1 MPRTSTAAAERQ
13 ALVRALRE
21 KGPTADTLCEGW
33 TTHDLAVHVAARDA
47 RPHLVFGQELPVVGA
62 KALEQYHQFEQM
74 SFEQLLDRIADGV
87 PSWHPARTRAVDD
100 AVNTVE
106 FFVHTEDVLRADVRV
121 ASEITPGETGDGGTA
136 DVEPG
141 ESDAASDDAGSAGAG
156 TALQPRRRRVPEE
169 VQRRLWRQASRT
181 LFLAAAR
188 KHRRRITFISPGHG
202 SVTHG
207 SSKDPMISLEGAPG
221 ELILWAFGREDAADV
236 VLRRH

>member
-21 KGPTADTLCEGW
+21 KGPAADTLCEGW

-62 KALEQYHQFEQM
+62 KALEQYRQFEQM
-74 SFEQLLDRIADGV
+74 SFEQLLDRIAAGV

-121 ASEITPGETGDGGTA
+121 ASEITPGESEESGTA
-136 DVEPG
+136 DAEPG
-141 ESDAASDDAGSAGAG
+141 EDDSPDDNASVGTG
-156 TALQPRRRRVPEE
+156 TALQPRRRRVPEA
-169 VQRRLWRQASRT
+169 VQRRLWRQAART

-207 SSKDPMISLEGAPG
+207 SSKDPMITLEGAPG

-236 VLRRH
+236 ALRRH

>member
-106 FFVHTEDVLRADVRV
+106 FFVHTEDVLRADEPT
-121 ASEITPGETGDGGTA
+121 ANPGPGSADEAETSDGGTDA
-136 DVEPG
+136 D
-141 ESDAASDDAGSAGAG
+141 G
-156 TALQPRRRRVPEE
+156 TGDRSSALQPHRRRLSPE
-169 VQRRLWRQASRT
+169 VQRRLWKQASHT
-181 LFLAAAR
+181 LLVAAAR
-188 KHRRRITFISPGHG
+188 KHRRRITYISPGHG

-207 SSKDPMISLEGAPG
+207 SSKDPMMSLEGAPG
-221 ELILWAFGREDAADV
+221 ELVLWAFGREGVADV
-236 VLRRH
+236 VMRRH

>member
-1 MPRTSTAAAERQ
+1 MK
-13 ALVRALRE
+13 ALRE

-74 SFEQLLDRIADGV
+74 NFEQLLDRIAAGV

-121 ASEITPGETGDGGTA
+121 ASEITPAETGDGGTA
-136 DVEPG
+136 EAGPG
-141 ESDAASDDAGSAGAG
+141 EDDSPDDDASAGVG
-156 TALQPRRRRVPEE
+156 TALQPRRRRVLEE
-169 VQRRLWRQASRT
+169 VQGRLWRQAART

-188 KHRRRITFISPGHG
+188 KQRRRITFISPGFG